1 MVVKV
6 LVKVRAMGRANVQV
20 MVKVMVMV
28 RGKIQMKARVK
39 DGCKRLRYK

>member
-6 LVKVRAMGRANVQV
+6 LVKVKVMRRADVQV

-28 RGKIQMKARVK
+28 RGEIQMKARVK
-39 DGCKRLRYK
+39 DGCKG

>member
-1 MVVKV
+1 MVKV
-6 LVKVRAMGRANVQV
+6 LVKVKVMGRANVQV

-39 DGCKRLRYK
+39 DGCKG